1 MNSPKACRGVELA
14 VRRQLTATVHRS
26 DLLSSEARGAVY
38 VEVWARIGA

>member
-1 MNSPKACRGVELA
+1 MELA

-26 DLLSSEARGAVY
+26 DLLCEARAVY